1 MSNCL
6 SVYSSQ
12 SSKAFEL
19 ATAYVWIEEKKI
31 LAPNSNIG
39 YVVILQKKKKR
50 EENKNATGSGN
61 Y

>member
-12 SSKAFEL
+12 RNKAFEL
-19 ATAYVWIEEKKI
+19 ATAYVCIEEKKI
-31 LAPNSNIG
+31 LSPYSNIG
-39 YVVILQKKKKR
+39 YVAILQKKKTRK
-50 EENKNATGSGN
+50 KNATGSGN